1 MNVICVDFPMSP
13 KVMKEFKKR
22 FKYKYDM
29 TLAVLFRLSVNL
41 IERPHGPRDLH
52 TGPIDPDHSILTPF
66 MHDVFNSVF
75 FLHVCIPCIV

>member
-29 TLAVLFRLSVNL
+29 KLAVLFRLSVNL
-41 IERPHGPRDLH
+41 IEKTPWVQRPLYRP
-52 TGPIDPDHSILTPF
+52 
-66 MHDVFNSVF
+66 N
-75 FLHVCIPCIV
+75 